1 MKQGETKRDKVWV
14 VSVTGAVAAIS
25 ACLIPPVLIVLVG
38 ASALA
43 FVPAWLD
50 LVLVPVFLLS
60 VGVLLVRWY
69 RQKRAGRQPGALS
82 QTQEG

>member
-1 MKQGETKRDKVWV
+1 MKQGETKKDKVWI
-14 VSVTGAVAAIS
+14 VSVIGAAAAIT

-50 LVLVPVFLLS
+50 LVLVPVFLVF
-60 VGVLLVRWY
+60 VGVALARWY